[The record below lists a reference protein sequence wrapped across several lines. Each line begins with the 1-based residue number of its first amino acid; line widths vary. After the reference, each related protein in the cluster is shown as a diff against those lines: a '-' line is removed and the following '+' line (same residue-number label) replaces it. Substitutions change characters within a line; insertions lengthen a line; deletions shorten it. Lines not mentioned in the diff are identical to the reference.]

1 MLLHSL
7 IGYDSR
13 PDGMQ
18 LVFYIVALVA
28 IGTGMKWAKQV
39 HKEKQSTQGE
49 V

>member
-1 MLLHSL
+1 MLLHGL

-18 LVFYIVALVA
+18 LVFYIAALVT
-28 IGTGMKWAKQV
+28 IGIGMTWAGQTHKQK
-39 HKEKQSTQGE
+39 HPTQGE